1 MKITGCC
8 LPYGESKYHDAVQV
22 GAFAHQDGMRVP
34 LVHDFYA
41 KDNPEN
47 VIGHCVLHD
56 TDEGVMC
63 DIHFNEMYLKN
74 HTINDALC
82 SHLKIGAWVVQVK
95 KEPILTNELPSSKF
109 GNTSIVTHG
118 YIRAV
123 AMNEYC
129 LENVVIE
136 RSEPDE

>member
-1 MKITGCC
+1 
-8 LPYGESKYHDAVQV
+8 
-22 GAFAHQDGMRVP
+22 MRVP

-47 VIGHCVLHD
+47 VIGYCILHD

-82 SHLKIGAWVVQVK
+82 SRLKIGAWVVQVK
-95 KEPILTNELPSSKF
+95 KEPTLSHELPSSKF